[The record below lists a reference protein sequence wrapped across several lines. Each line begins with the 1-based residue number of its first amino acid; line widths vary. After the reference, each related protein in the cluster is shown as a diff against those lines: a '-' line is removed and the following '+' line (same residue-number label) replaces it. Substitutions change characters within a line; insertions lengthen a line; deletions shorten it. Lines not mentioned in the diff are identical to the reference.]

1 MKGYKEII
9 CEICGKRG
17 TVPNKR
23 KLNYCNDLE
32 CERMMKEIK
41 RKEAKDRFNAKNKI
55 SSQPIVE
62 EEKKVKV
69 WQPQETRTVNTTA
82 YENLDI
88 SDIRELSRQ
97 LGTIRYTLI
106 QMIEKERAKIESAG
120 KFDDTLIH
128 SFEFENLTKEQV
140 WEKYLETKQQ
150 RTNRRQNRYR
160 YTIIKGILDSIK
172 IKNPDKYVVM
182 AINGCKSTRDFDK
195 YIEELKEDKELFA
208 N

>member
-9 CEICGKRG
+9 CEICGKKE
-17 TVPNKR
+17 TVPSKR
-23 KLNYCNDLE
+23 KLNYCNDLD

-140 WEKYLETKQQ
+140 WEKYLETKKQ

-182 AINGCKSTRDFDK
+182 AINGCKNTRDFDK